1 MPMPERY
8 IFLCVAKRYFLAK
21 KIQSAISKKVEELDL
36 VDSIFGCKICCS
48 IMSQSIVKKIR
59 HLRGA
64 NRKRSLCLSKIGSAL
79 AQNSALPRFTKA

>member
-36 VDSIFGCKICCS
+36 VDSIFGCKICWS
-48 IMSQSIVKKIR
+48 IMSQSIVKKYDIFEVQIEKDR
-59 HLRGA
+59 CA
-64 NRKRSLCLSKIGSAL
+64 VVK
-79 AQNSALPRFTKA
+79 

>member
-64 NRKRSLCLSKIGSAL
+64 NRKRSLCRGKIGSAL